1 MDFQTPLLSHLTMLS
16 LSEDLNPTIGQ
27 PLEDPIYEVLMDLQI
42 QGNHGSLMEIM
53 LEKVS
58 IPLFE
63 GSSTS
68 MLLALL
74 LLFNLRIIHGVN
86 NSFMDELFALNERIT
101 TKGEQAT
108 CNHI

>member
-1 MDFQTPLLSHLTMLS
+1 M
-16 LSEDLNPTIGQ
+16 
-27 PLEDPIYEVLMDLQI
+27 
-42 QGNHGSLMEIM
+42 MEIM

-86 NSFMDELFALNERIT
+86 NSYMDELFVLTE
-101 TKGEQAT
+101 
-108 CNHI
+108 

>member
-1 MDFQTPLLSHLTMLS
+1 
-16 LSEDLNPTIGQ
+16 
-27 PLEDPIYEVLMDLQI
+27 
-42 QGNHGSLMEIM
+42 MEII